1 MSSAVSIKFSG
12 ELSIQ
17 KFEKGDYLIHEK
29 GYDKRVVVNDTVLRI
44 VERLKD
50 NEYDNFESIVK
61 IINDELEINASLEEV
76 KTLIYEQLAP
86 SGIIEMDGV
95 DVSKANPLDYLTIRM
110 TLFNAKL
117 VSKVSWIFKDFFEPV
132 FFYATAIAMLCFVI
146 PLVIVPSYID
156 SMSSLTAQEAFI
168 ATFLAMSGIV
178 MHELGHASACRK
190 FGAKHGSIGL
200 GFYLISPVLYAD
212 VTDVWKL
219 RQRERII
226 VNLAGLYM
234 QLILC
239 AVAGIIFLFTHNGMA
254 LLFIYINLLSFITN
268 LNPFFRYDGYWVL
281 SDAVKI
287 HNLRPKAIRFVKDS
301 IVNLWNDFKWIPRTG
316 TDYFL
321 LIYGSLSMFFLF
333 VFLGFV
339 IYKDPNSILHFP
351 YNVYLLF
358 KQLLFFNNDMGFS
371 WMLSEA
377 KKLIVPFF
385 FYYIVFNIVRRKVL
399 KKKKLKNNEN

>member
-1 MSSAVSIKFSG
+1 MSSAVSIRFSSD
-12 ELSIQ
+12 LSIQ

-29 GYDKRVVVNDTVLRI
+29 AHDKRVVVNDTVLKI

-50 NEYDNFESIVK
+50 SEYDNFESIVK
-61 IINDELEINASLEEV
+61 IINEELGIKASLEEV
-76 KTLIYEQLAP
+76 KKLIYEKLAP
-86 SGIIEMDGV
+86 SGIIEMEGV
-95 DVSKANPLDYLTIRM
+95 EVSKVNPLDYLTVRM
-110 TLFNAKL
+110 PLFSAKL
-117 VSKVSWIFKDFFEPV
+117 VGKVSWIFKNFFEPN
-132 FFYATAIAMLCFVI
+132 FFYISAIAMLCFII
-146 PLVIVPSYID
+146 PLVTIPSYIE
-156 SMSSLTAQEAFI
+156 SMKTMTAQETFI
-168 ATFLAMSGIV
+168 ATFLAMSGILL
-178 MHELGHASACRK
+178 HELGHASACRK
-190 FGAKHGSIGL
+190 FGARHGGIGL

-234 QLILC
+234 QLLLC
-239 AVAGIIFLFTHNGMA
+239 TLAGIIFMFTYNGMA

-287 HNLRPKAIRFVKDS
+287 HNLRRKAFRAVKEF
-301 IVNLWNDFKWIPRTG
+301 IVQLSRNFKWTPKTR

-339 IYKDPNSILHFP
+339 IYNDPNSILQFP
-351 YNVYLLF
+351 YNLYLFF
-358 KQLLFFNNDMGFS
+358 KKLLFFNDDIDFS

-377 KKLIVPFF
+377 KKLVVPFF
-385 FYYIVFNIVRRKVL
+385 FYYIIFNMLRRKVL
-399 KKKKLKNNEN
+399 SIKK

>member
-12 ELSIQ
+12 ELSIHE
-17 KFEKGDYLIHEK
+17 FEKGDYLIHEK

-61 IINDELEINASLEEV
+61 IINDELGINASLDEV
-76 KTLIYEQLAP
+76 KKLIYEQLAP
-86 SGIIEMDGV
+86 SGIIEMEGV
-95 DVSKANPLDYLTIRM
+95 NVSRANPLDYLTIRM
-110 TLFNAKL
+110 TLFNARL

-239 AVAGIIFLFTHNGMA
+239 AVAGVIFLFTHNGMA

-287 HNLRPKAIRFVKDS
+287 HNLRPKAIRFVKDC
-301 IVNLWNDFKWIPRTG
+301 IVNLGTNFKWIPKTG